1 MPDYDV
7 LIRDG
12 MVIDGTQ
19 SPRFRADVGIRD
31 GRVAAIGRLSRA
43 STAREIDASG
53 LIVAPGFIDLHT
65 HYDAQ
70 VFWDPHCTTS
80 GWHGVTSV
88 TVGNCGFGLA
98 PVAPDAR
105 ERAMQSLTRVEAIP
119 IAAMRE
125 ALPWDWTDFPSF
137 VASLARTPK
146 AMNLMVFAPLS
157 PLLIEVMGLER
168 AKAGELP
175 TDAEHARLRALLHE
189 AMDAGACGWS
199 AQVMPPDGP
208 QAFQLDF
215 DGTPMV
221 TDLMHDETCLQ
232 LAEVL
237 SERNQGFIQATLA
250 LADPLHQVKL
260 IERIAEV
267 SGRPYIFNA
276 VHPLWMLP
284 ERHHETIAWLDD
296 CRRRGLRVYG
306 HATTSRV
313 GQVFELE
320 SFNIW
325 DADDAWRDATLGT
338 HDEQK
343 AKFADPERRAALR
356 AAIVSTTLPIASAK
370 ILAVARPEHAKYE
383 GKTVEEAAT
392 MMGAP
397 HPVDAM
403 LDLAVAEDL
412 ETVFSVG
419 GSNDFPGAVE
429 DVLAHEFLMPGFS
442 DGGAHTKTFTAGRF
456 TTEIIAEFVRDL
468 EMCSLEHAHWRLSTL
483 PAHVAG
489 LPDRGTLEVGKAADV
504 IVYDLENLE
513 VLPVEK
519 VHDLPGGE
527 WRRIQ
532 RARGYRHV
540 LVNGEPTLEDD
551 AEAPGRAGRLLRSQ

>member
-1 MPDYDV
+1 MPDFDV
-7 LIRDG
+7 LIRNG
-12 MVIDGTQ
+12 IIIDGNQT
-19 SPRFRADVGIRD
+19 PRFQADLGISD
-31 GRVAAIGRLSRA
+31 GRIAGIGRLGRSSA
-43 STAREIDASG
+43 TREIDASG

-70 VFWDPHCTTS
+70 VFWDPHCSTS

-98 PVAPDAR
+98 PVSEPAR
-105 ERAMQSLTRVEAIP
+105 ERAMRSLTRVEAIP

-125 ALPWDWTDFPSF
+125 ALPWDWTDFPGFMS
-137 VASLARTPK
+137 SITHTPK

-157 PLLIEVMGLER
+157 PFLIEVMGFER
-168 AKAGELP
+168 AKAGERP
-175 TDAEHARLRALLHE
+175 TPDEHRAQRRLLHE

-221 TDLMHDETCLQ
+221 TDVMHDETLLE

-237 SERNQGFIQATLA
+237 AERNEGFIQATIA
-250 LADPLHQVKL
+250 LPDPAHQVKL
-260 IERIAEV
+260 IEQIAQT
-267 SGRPYIFNA
+267 SGRPYVFNA
-276 VHPLWMLP
+276 VHPSYLAP
-284 ERHHETIAWLDD
+284 EFHKQAIAWLDD

-313 GQVFELE
+313 GQVFELQD
-320 SFNIW
+320 FNIW
-325 DADDAWRDATLGT
+325 DASEAWRDATMGSRE
-338 HDEQK
+338 EQK
-343 AKFADPERRAALR
+343 AKFADPERRPALR
-356 AAIVSTTLPIASAK
+356 AAVVTTTLPIGMTE
-370 ILAVARPEHAKYE
+370 ILEVALPEHKEYE
-383 GKTVEEAAT
+383 GLTAEEVAKRMGVPHAA
-392 MMGAP
+392 
-397 HPVDAM
+397 DAI

-412 ETVFSVG
+412 ATVFHAR

-456 TTEIIAEFVRDL
+456 TTEIISEFVRDA
-468 EMCSLEHAHWRLSTL
+468 EMCTLEHAHWRLSTL

-489 LPDRGTLEVGKAADV
+489 LRDRGTLEVGQAADV
-504 IVYDLENLE
+504 IIYDLEALS
-513 VLPVEK
+513 VLPVEIA
-519 VHDLPGGE
+519 HDLPGDE

-532 RARGYRHV
+532 RARGYRYV
-540 LVNGEPTLEDD
+540 FVNGELTLEDD
-551 AEAPGRAGRLLRSQ
+551 RETEARSGQILHTF

>member
-1 MPDYDV
+1 MPDFDV
-7 LIRDG
+7 LIRNG
-12 MVIDGTQ
+12 MLIDGNQT
-19 SPRFRADVGIRD
+19 PRYQADLGIRD
-31 GRVAAIGRLSRA
+31 GRIAALGRLAKSSA
-43 STAREIDASG
+43 TREVDASG

-70 VFWDPHCTTS
+70 VFWDPHCSTS

-98 PVAPDAR
+98 PVASNAR

-125 ALPWDWTDFPSF
+125 ALPWDWTDFPGFLESIRR
-137 VASLARTPK
+137 APK

-157 PLLIEVMGLER
+157 PFLIEVMGIER
-168 AKAGELP
+168 AKAGRRP
-175 TDAEHARLRALLHE
+175 TEAEHRRLRELMHE

-208 QAFQLDF
+208 QAFQLDY

-221 TDLMHDETCLQ
+221 TDVMHDETLLE

-237 SERNQGFIQATLA
+237 SERNEGFIQATIA
-250 LADPLHQVKL
+250 LADPAHQMKL
-260 IERIAEV
+260 VEQIAET
-267 SGRPYIFNA
+267 SGRPYVFNA
-276 VHPLWMLP
+276 VHPLWMAP
-284 ERHHETIAWLDD
+284 DHHKGAIAWLDD

-313 GQVFELE
+313 GQVFELQD
-320 SFNIW
+320 FNIW
-325 DADDAWRDATLGT
+325 DANDAWRDATMGT

-343 AKFADPERRAALR
+343 AKFADPTRRPALR
-356 AAIVSTTLPIASAK
+356 EAVVSTTLPISMTE
-370 ILAVARPEHAKYE
+370 IFEVALPEHKKYE
-383 GKTVEEAAT
+383 GKTAEEVAT
-392 MMGAP
+392 LMGVP
-397 HPVDAM
+397 HAVDAI

-412 ETVFSVG
+412 RTVFHAR

-456 TTEIIAEFVRDL
+456 TTEIISEFVRDL

-489 LPDRGTLEVGKAADV
+489 LVDRGTLELGKAADV
-504 IVYDLENLE
+504 IVYDLDALE
-513 VLPVEK
+513 VLPVE
-519 VHDLPGGE
+519 VAHDLPGGE

-532 RARGYRHV
+532 RARGYRYV
-540 LVNGEPTLEDD
+540 FVNGELTLENDRETD
-551 AEAPGRAGRLLRSQ
+551 ARSGQVLRSR